1 VNAVTSPFFASP
13 EAKAFYQSRV
23 ASFGLSIAV
32 AGAIGLAFR
41 IVIGL
46 ASGTLHEKLGE
57 PGFWLHASAIVPC
70 LAMWF
75 VCRGGPQPLP
85 TVVTAETMGLLF
97 ASVGYIGMGMTIP
110 PEVGADVIT
119 AFALSFALFSRAVFV
134 PSTAGHS
141 GMLGLLLGV
150 PLVGMMALHYR
161 DVDPAMWRMVGYD
174 TRGFERSTIITATAL
189 MTTMWWTLTV
199 GLSSIASYVIHRL
212 RSEVSSIRSLGQYQL
227 EDKLGEGAMGV
238 VYRATHGMLKRP
250 TAVKLLR
257 PELGGHEVHDLFR
270 REVQL
275 TATLKHPHTIT
286 IYDYGRTPEGLFYYA
301 MELLDGASLQDIVEA
316 TGPQPVPRVVYILR
330 DVALALD
337 EAHGVGLI
345 HRDVKPSNIVLT
357 RQRGAGDFVKVVDFG
372 LVKRISDEDDSG
384 ASDTGSVYSIKGTPH
399 YLSPEGVNAPSEVDA
414 RSDLYSLGAVGYFL
428 LAGRPVFD
436 GDTVFEICMQHVQA
450 APPPMSEARGE
461 PVPEQLEKL
470 ILSCLSKSK
479 DDRPA
484 SAHALA
490 DALDQLDLPRW
501 TRADAEQWWQ
511 RYGSSVEEQ
520 RESIV
525 PRITGHTMNVV
536 TDEPWFEAAER
547 APQKT

>member
-1 VNAVTSPFFASP
+1 MFPSPFFTSP

-23 ASFGLSIAV
+23 ASFGLIIAA
-32 AGAIGLAFR
+32 AGAIGLVFR
-41 IVIGL
+41 IIIGL
-46 ASGTLHEKLGE
+46 ASGTLLEKLGD
-57 PGFWLHASAIVPC
+57 PSYWLHVAAIVPC
-70 LAMWF
+70 VAMWL
-75 VCRGGPQPLP
+75 VCRGGPRPLN
-85 TVVTAETMGLLF
+85 TAISVETTGLLF
-97 ASVGYIGMGMTIP
+97 TSVGYIGMGMTIP

-119 AFALSFALFSRAVFV
+119 AFALSFGLFARAVFV
-134 PSTAGHS
+134 PSTTRHTA
-141 GMLGLLLGV
+141 MLGLLMGV

-161 DVDPAMWRMVGYD
+161 DVDAAMWRIVGYD
-174 TRGFERSTIITATAL
+174 TRGFERPTIIATTAL

-199 GLSSIASYVIHRL
+199 GLSSVASYVIHRL

-227 EDKLGEGAMGV
+227 DRKLGEGAMGV

-257 PELGGHEVHDLFR
+257 PELGGREVHDLFR

-316 TGPQPVPRVVYILR
+316 TGPQPVPRVVRILR

-357 RQRGAGDFVKVVDFG
+357 RQGGFDDFVKVVDFG
-372 LVKRISDEDDSG
+372 LVKRVSDEDDPET
-384 ASDTGSVYSIKGTPH
+384 SDTGSIYSIKGTPQ

-414 RSDLYSLGAVGYFL
+414 RSDLYSLGAVGYYL

-436 GDTVFEICMQHVQA
+436 GDTVFEICMQQVQA
-450 APPPMSEARGE
+450 APPPISEARGE
-461 PVPEQLEKL
+461 PVPQELEKL
-470 ILSCLSKSK
+470 ILSCLAKSK

-501 TRADAEQWWQ
+501 TRADAEHWWQ
-511 RYGSSVEEQ
+511 RYGSLVEEQ
-520 RESIV
+520 RESVV
-525 PRITGHTMNVV
+525 PRITGHTMNVAL
-536 TDEPWFEAAER
+536 DEPWFETAES
-547 APQKT
+547 APDKA